1 MSTPAS
7 DQTALASRR
16 SRLLRRRGKIDVYTM
31 MLIIAFICM
40 LTASVLMFVEWG
52 RWEFTTGPAPGAALQ
67 TVPDAVST
75 AVVFFEQPPCEH
87 LA

>member
-1 MSTPAS
+1 VSIPAS

-16 SRLLRRRGKIDVYTM
+16 PRSLRRRGKIDVYTM

-40 LTASVLMFVEWG
+40 LTASILMFVEWG
-52 RWEFTTGPAPGAALQ
+52 RWEYTTGPAAGAALQ

-75 AVVFFEQPPCEH
+75 AVVFVGQVPCEH

>member
-16 SRLLRRRGKIDVYTM
+16 PRSLRRRGKIDVYTM

-40 LTASVLMFVEWG
+40 LTASVLMFVEWR
-52 RWEFTTGPAPGAALQ
+52 RWEYTTGPVKGAALQ

-75 AVVFFEQPPCEH
+75 AVVFFEQPSCEH

>member
-7 DQTALASRR
+7 DQTVLASKRPR
-16 SRLLRRRGKIDVYTM
+16 SLRRRGKIDVYTM

-52 RWEFTTGPAPGAALQ
+52 RWDFTTGPAEGAALQ

-75 AVVFFEQPPCEH
+75 AVVVLDQLPCAH
-87 LA
+87 LS

>member
-16 SRLLRRRGKIDVYTM
+16 PRSLRRRGKIEVYTM

-52 RWEFTTGPAPGAALQ
+52 RWDFTTGPAAGAAVQ

-75 AVVFFEQPPCEH
+75 TVVFFEQPSCYH

>member
-1 MSTPAS
+1 MSIPAS

-16 SRLLRRRGKIDVYTM
+16 PRSLRRRGKIDVYTM

-40 LTASVLMFVEWG
+40 LTASILMFVEWG
-52 RWEFTTGPAPGAALQ
+52 RWEYTTGPAAGAALQ
-67 TVPDAVST
+67 TVPDTVST
-75 AVVFFEQPPCEH
+75 AVVFVGQVPCEH

>member
-52 RWEFTTGPAPGAALQ
+52 RWDSTGPAAGAALQ

-75 AVVFFEQPPCEH
+75 AVVFVGQVPCEH

>member
-52 RWEFTTGPAPGAALQ
+52 RWDGPAAGAALK

-75 AVVFFEQPPCEH
+75 AVVFFEQPSCDH

>member
-1 MSTPAS
+1 MSIPAS

-16 SRLLRRRGKIDVYTM
+16 PRSLRRSGKIDVYTM

-40 LTASVLMFVEWG
+40 LTASILMFVEWR
-52 RWEFTTGPAPGAALQ
+52 RWDYRTGPAAGAALQ

-75 AVVFFEQPPCEH
+75 AVVFVEQVPCEH

>member
-1 MSTPAS
+1 MSIPAS

-16 SRLLRRRGKIDVYTM
+16 PRSLRRSGKIDVYTM

-40 LTASVLMFVEWG
+40 LTASILMFVEWG
-52 RWEFTTGPAPGAALQ
+52 RWEYTTGPAAGAALQ

-75 AVVFFEQPPCEH
+75 AVVFVGQVPCEH

>member
-1 MSTPAS
+1 MSIPAS

-16 SRLLRRRGKIDVYTM
+16 PRSLRRRGKIDVYTM

-40 LTASVLMFVEWG
+40 LTASILMFVEWG
-52 RWEFTTGPAPGAALQ
+52 RWEYTTGPAAGAALQ

-75 AVVFFEQPPCEH
+75 AVAFVGQVPCEH

>member
-1 MSTPAS
+1 MSIPAS

-16 SRLLRRRGKIDVYTM
+16 PRSLLRRGKIDVYTM

-40 LTASVLMFVEWG
+40 LTASILMFVEWG
-52 RWEFTTGPAPGAALQ
+52 RWEYTTGPAAGAALQ

-75 AVVFFEQPPCEH
+75 AVVFVGQVPCEH

>member
-1 MSTPAS
+1 MSIPAS

-16 SRLLRRRGKIDVYTM
+16 PRSLRRRGKIDVYTM

-40 LTASVLMFVEWG
+40 LTASILMFVEWG
-52 RWEFTTGPAPGAALQ
+52 RWEFTTGPAAGAALQ

-75 AVVFFEQPPCEH
+75 AVVFVGQVPCEH

>member
-7 DQTALASRR
+7 DQTVLASKRPR
-16 SRLLRRRGKIDVYTM
+16 SLRRRGKIDVYTM

-40 LTASVLMFVEWG
+40 LTASILMFVEWG
-52 RWEFTTGPAPGAALQ
+52 RWEYTNGPPADAALR

-75 AVVFFEQPPCEH
+75 AVVVLEQPRCEH
-87 LA
+87 LI